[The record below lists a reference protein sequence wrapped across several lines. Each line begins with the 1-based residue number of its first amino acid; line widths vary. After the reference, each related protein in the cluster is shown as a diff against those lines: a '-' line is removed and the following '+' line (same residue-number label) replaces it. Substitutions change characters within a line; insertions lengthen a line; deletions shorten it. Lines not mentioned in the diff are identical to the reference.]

1 MGLREATLI
10 TLSVTL
16 GLTLAADA
24 DAKPTKP
31 APKAAKK
38 PAAEPAAERPDPA
51 AGAAGAGAADA
62 KQDGPDGK
70 EADKAAEDVAMPPHV
85 VGPKHV
91 ELGNNTSIDLP
102 DGMVMFERNEA
113 QELLRKSGN
122 SPDGVVAMVFKPGSD
137 WHVFIE
143 YEDSGYIDDSDANDL
158 DADELLDSYREGTE
172 AQNKTRKSMGQS
184 ELHIDTWTEKPRYEK
199 PLHHLVWGLSAH
211 STEGKVVNFFTRI
224 LGRAGYLSVDLIDEP
239 DRLEAS
245 KKEALAILQAT
256 RFNPGNTYA
265 DHVGSDRSSG
275 VGLRGLVLGGAGIAV
290 ASKLGLFAKLLLV
303 FKKVF
308 ILIGAAIA
316 GLFRWL
322 FRRKSN
328 SSSNIASSGPP
339 SDLPPGT
346 GTSL

>member
-16 GLTLAADA
+16 GLTLAAATA
-24 DAKPTKP
+24 DAKPTRP

-51 AGAAGAGAADA
+51 AGAAGTGAADA
-62 KQDGPDGK
+62 KQDGQDGK
-70 EADKAAEDVAMPPHV
+70 EADKEAEDVALPPHV

-137 WHVFIE
+137 WHVFLE

-172 AQNKTRKSMGQS
+172 AQNKTRKSMNQS

-224 LGRAGYLSVDLIDEP
+224 LGRTGYLSVDLIDEP
-239 DRLEAS
+239 DRLEVS

-256 RFNPGNTYA
+256 RFNAGNTYA

-290 ASKLGLFAKLLLV
+290 ASKLGLLAKLLLV
-303 FKKVF
+303 FKKAF
-308 ILIGAAIA
+308 ILIGAAVA

-339 SDLPPGT
+339 SDPPPGT
-346 GTSL
+346 I